1 MKGRSR
7 TMKKGK
13 KKKKLPFSLVFSVL
27 LSYLSMLFVLLGWDG
42 TGREEKHL
50 GKGIGRCKFASDTI
64 KHWPCLL

>member
-13 KKKKLPFSLVFSVL
+13 KKLPFSLVFSAL